1 MLKIHTYTNTFYWP
15 EVNTTILAEALSLML
30 SQTPT
35 KWVKDLK
42 VLQCSVRLIWVVVSE
57 GIVGFSLSVTLETSH
72 SSFMRRRRGYF
83 QSHEAEHTH
92 AICRQMM
99 LGNPHDRSTDRRD
112 PWSNVARAPCP
123 SLSDITEHLRMLMH
137 AASLEAI
144 PARRHCHKSPITLPQ
159 RSWGENV
166 FGPSIPRPL
175 FGKCLEI
182 VRSLGISSEGGG
194 AF

>member
-99 LGNPHDRSTDRRD
+99 LGIPTIARQIEETPGVTLPEPLVPLYLISQSTCACSCMLLVSKQSQHDDTATRAQSPFRNEAGGKTYSARR
-112 PWSNVARAPCP
+112 CP
-123 SLSDITEHLRMLMH
+123 THSSGSVSRLSDL
-137 AASLEAI
+137 
-144 PARRHCHKSPITLPQ
+144 
-159 RSWGENV
+159 WV
-166 FGPSIPRPL
+166 
-175 FGKCLEI
+175 
-182 VRSLGISSEGGG
+182 
-194 AF
+194 